1 MQLQSSVYGVANH
14 VVEDG
19 GALSLGRTWAC
30 SSFVLRSTLP
40 TSGKLTNTLSGS
52 CPKVKSV
59 SSEVMLLEL
68 SEALY

>member
-1 MQLQSSVYGVANH
+1 MHGVANH
-14 VVEDG
+14 IDDVG
-19 GALSLGRTWAC
+19 GALSLGRTWVC

-40 TSGKLTNTLSGS
+40 TSGKLTDKLSGS

-59 SSEVMLLEL
+59 SSEVKLLEL